1 MRVTPPSWG
10 GARPQVLSR
19 LAGAA
24 TRSSVPTTATGSL
37 ASYPAA
43 RLAARLVPVIR
54 WGSALTVVVSA
65 GVAAEAVWTVRRRL
79 PALVGSDASGMVPG
93 RTPGRPLRLVALG
106 DSSLTGP
113 GIGDADRIWL
123 RRALRRLELDRDV
136 EVISLAV
143 GGSRVADVA
152 RRVDDA
158 IALDPDLVTVAVGS
172 NDVIRATPS
181 RQLRV
186 QLDGV
191 VARLVDAV
199 GVVAVA
205 NVGDLGNVARIPPPL
220 ESVMRARSRTARR
233 VIERVVDAHPGAI
246 LLDVSRADRAF
257 RDRSVFAPDL
267 FHPGEVGHALW
278 AEAVL
283 PDLRAAVAA
292 AEQVA
297 PRRTGPEPDHA

>member
-1 MRVTPPSWG
+1 MMASPPSTDP
-10 GARPQVLSR
+10 AVRPAVR
-19 LAGAA
+19 L
-24 TRSSVPTTATGSL
+24 V
-37 ASYPAA
+37 
-43 RLAARLVPVIR
+43 ARLVPAVR
-54 WGSALTVVVSA
+54 WGSAVTVVVSA
-65 GVAAEAVWTVRRRL
+65 GVAAEAIWTVRRRL
-79 PALVGSDASGMVPG
+79 PALVGSDASGLVPG
-93 RTPGRPLRLVALG
+93 RTRDRPLRLVALG

-113 GIGDADRIWL
+113 GLGDTDRIWL
-123 RRALRRLELDRDV
+123 RHALRRLDLDRDV

-152 RRVDDA
+152 RRVDEA
-158 IALDPDLVTVAVGS
+158 IALAPDVVTVAVGS

-181 RQLRV
+181 RQLRA
-186 QLDGV
+186 QLDQV

-220 ESVMRARSRTARR
+220 EAVIRARSRTARR

-246 LLDVSRADRAF
+246 LLDVTPADRAF

-283 PDLRAAVAA
+283 PGLRVAVAA
-292 AEQVA
+292 AEQA
-297 PRRTGPEPDHA
+297 AARRSCAEPEPC